1 MKRADKEAFVGRLKE
16 RLETNPT
23 LYLTDFTG
31 LDVKSMTRLRDDLA
45 KAGAEYVVV
54 KNRLMI
60 RVLQEHD
67 PDFPDLSEHLTGP
80 TGVIISDDVV
90 EPARA
95 LRDFSKDH
103 DNRPAFKVG
112 VMDRA
117 VVDAGQFARLADLP
131 SREDLL
137 AQLAGAFEAPMAMFA
152 MALESKLQETAGL
165 LDALREKRVGEE

>member
-1 MKRADKEAFVGRLKE
+1 MKRADKEAFVGRLKK
-16 RLETNPT
+16 RLEAEPT

-54 KNRLMI
+54 KNRLML
-60 RVLQEHD
+60 RVLREHD

-90 EPARA
+90 APAKA
-95 LRDFSKDH
+95 LRDFSKENND
-103 DNRPAFKVG
+103 RPVFKVG

-131 SREDLL
+131 SRDDLL
-137 AQLAGAFEAPMAMFA
+137 AQLAGALEAPMALFA
-152 MALESKLQETAGL
+152 MALESKVQETAGL
-165 LDALREKRVGEE
+165 LDALREERAGKE

>member
-16 RLETNPT
+16 RLATNPT

-45 KAGAEYVVV
+45 KAGADYVVV
-54 KNRLMI
+54 KNRLML
-60 RVLQEHD
+60 RVLREHEG
-67 PDFPDLSEHLTGP
+67 DFPDLEEHLVGP

-90 EPARA
+90 EPAKA
-95 LRDFSKDH
+95 LRDFSKEND
-103 DNRPAFKVG
+103 DRPVFKVG

-117 VVDAGQFARLADLP
+117 VVDAGQFARLAELP

-137 AQLAGAFEAPMAMFA
+137 AQLAGALEAPMSLFA
-152 MALESKLQETAGL
+152 MALESKLQETSGL
-165 LDALREKRVGEE
+165 LDALREQKAGEE